1 MFKLSKV
8 KSKYVLASGHNYEI
22 ALETERNLLE
32 ALLAECV
39 SWLVA
44 TIVTVG
50 FFCLYTKFVCPEVWN
65 YIVMNKLSMA
75 SIALIIVGFVFTI
88 YFGYNNYQEKKQL
101 EHERLELTNKIEQL
115 QQTIARNNQI
125 IADNEQ
131 SKRELENQ
139 STERQEQIN
148 EQLKNNDCAGQ
159 LVPVS
164 VSNSLYNRAQN
175 LRQSVDTSKSI
186 K

>member
-1 MFKLSKV
+1 MN
-8 KSKYVLASGHNYEI
+8 KSKILGATLIVVIFVLI
-22 ALETERNLLE
+22 
-32 ALLAECV
+32 
-39 SWLVA
+39 
-44 TIVTVG
+44 
-50 FFCLYTKFVCPEVWN
+50 
-65 YIVMNKLSMA
+65 
-75 SIALIIVGFVFTI
+75 I
-88 YFGYNNYQEKKQL
+88 YFGYNNYQEKNRLKNDK
-101 EHERLELTNKIEQL
+101 LELTYKIEHL

-164 VSNSLYNRAQN
+164 VSNSLYNRAKN
-175 LRQSVDTSKSI
+175 LRQSTDTSKSI

>member
-1 MFKLSKV
+1 MDKFK
-8 KSKYVLASGHNYEI
+8 
-22 ALETERNLLE
+22 
-32 ALLAECV
+32 
-39 SWLVA
+39 
-44 TIVTVG
+44 
-50 FFCLYTKFVCPEVWN
+50 
-65 YIVMNKLSMA
+65 KLF
-75 SIALIIVGFVFTI
+75 IVGIVLGI
-88 YFGYNNYQEKKQL
+88 IIRIGYNNYQEKKQL
-101 EHERLELTNKIEQL
+101 EHERLELTNKIEHL

-131 SKRELENQ
+131 SKRQLENE

-164 VSNSLYNRAQN
+164 VSNSLYNRAKN
-175 LRQSVDTSKSI
+175 LRQPTDTSKSI

>member
-1 MFKLSKV
+1 MN
-8 KSKYVLASGHNYEI
+8 KSKILGIVLI
-22 ALETERNLLE
+22 A
-32 ALLAECV
+32 V
-39 SWLVA
+39 
-44 TIVTVG
+44 I
-50 FFCLYTKFVCPEVWN
+50 FV
-65 YIVMNKLSMA
+65 
-75 SIALIIVGFVFTI
+75 LII
-88 YFGYNNYQEKKQL
+88 YFGYNNYRGKKQL
-101 EHERLELTNKIEQL
+101 EHERFELTNKIEQL

-159 LVPVS
+159 LVPVA
-164 VSNSLYNRAQN
+164 VSNSLYNRAKGI
-175 LRQSVDTSKSI
+175 RQPADTSQSI